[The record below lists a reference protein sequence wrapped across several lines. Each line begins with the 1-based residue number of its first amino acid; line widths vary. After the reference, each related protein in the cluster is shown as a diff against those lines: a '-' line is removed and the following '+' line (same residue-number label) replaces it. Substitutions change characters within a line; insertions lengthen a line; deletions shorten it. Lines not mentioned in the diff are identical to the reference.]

1 MSIDKSDFNGIY
13 EELIELLGL
22 EVTIKI
28 HKYLKGQQVNF
39 PMRLHSKAYV
49 MKELQDKSVS
59 DSKEIA
65 KRLGYTDNW
74 IRKLLKKIEM
84 FIFLEGDCYTEAE
97 GVVYENGRARESYI
111 FNHNVVGMGGED

>member
-28 HKYLKGQQVNF
+28 YEYLKGQQVSF

-49 MKELQDKSVS
+49 IKELQNKLLSN
-59 DSKEIA
+59 SKELA
-65 KRLGYTDNW
+65 RKLGYTDNW
-74 IRKLLKKIEM
+74 IRKLFKQIE
-84 FIFLEGDCYTEAE
+84 GS
-97 GVVYENGRARESYI
+97 N
-111 FNHNVVGMGGED
+111 NNV

>member
-28 HKYLKGQQVNF
+28 HKYFKGQQVNF

-65 KRLGYTDNW
+65 KKLGYINNW
-74 IRKLLKKIEM
+74 IRKMLKKIEGSNNN
-84 FIFLEGDCYTEAE
+84 E
-97 GVVYENGRARESYI
+97 
-111 FNHNVVGMGGED
+111 